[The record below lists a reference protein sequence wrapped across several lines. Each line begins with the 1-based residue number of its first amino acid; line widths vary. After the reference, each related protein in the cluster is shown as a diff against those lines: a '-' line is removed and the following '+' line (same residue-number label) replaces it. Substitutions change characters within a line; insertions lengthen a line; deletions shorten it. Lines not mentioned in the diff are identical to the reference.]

1 MVHPVLPSG
10 RPDFTRVVPC
20 RCSQGEPAEERL
32 LRLRQDSGDLGLK
45 LLRDMTFENFDPKR
59 ADLPLEQ
66 QRNLGGAYKLARRF
80 AEEPDGWVVLQGR
93 NGCGKTHLAAA
104 IGNYQLQKGK
114 PVFFKVVTDFLDHL
128 RSAFSPDSK
137 VTSDELFE
145 RVKKAPLLILDDF
158 GEQASTPWA
167 QEKLYQLINYR
178 YNERLPTVITTCLS
192 LDEIELRISSRLID
206 YKMSTVFGIT
216 VPDYRGDH
224 IATEME
230 KRQNQR
236 VRRPR

>member
-10 RPDFTRVVPC
+10 RPDFARVIPC
-20 RCSQGEPAEERL
+20 QCAGRETEEERL
-32 LRLRQDSGDLGLK
+32 SRLRRNSGDLGLK
-45 LLRDMTFENFDPKR
+45 LLCSMTFENFDPKR
-59 ADLPLEQ
+59 ANLTPEQ
-66 QRNLGGAYKLARRF
+66 RHNLGSVYKLAKSF
-80 AEEPDGWVVLQGR
+80 AEEPEGWLVLQGP

-104 IGNYQLQKGK
+104 IGNYQLKRGK
-114 PVFFKVVTDFLDHL
+114 TVLFVFVPDFLDHL
-128 RSAFSPDSK
+128 RSTFSPDSK
-137 VTSDELFE
+137 VTYDELFE
-145 RVKKAPLLILDDF
+145 RVKTAPLLILDDF

-167 QEKLYQLINYR
+167 HEKLYQVINHR

-224 IATEME
+224 TATEME

-236 VRRPR
+236 VRRTR